1 MREIKALKE
10 RLDASERKSRSVT
23 RKNQR
28 LVSKLKERLVVKGKR
43 EQRRRQQQQEKWS
56 PCANSTPRSQTKSL
70 LKSLNVRPSDQNKKA
85 RKQLVYLHSVD
96 NSVRLAASANSD
108 TKGTV
113 IGLLSASMDSSRQQ
127 VSFSSSLLSHHRR
140 IAAVTETTRELPQ
153 KRREPER
160 RAVVVGLVVDYLSRD
175 EQSRMNPGKR
185 DCVTINGEK
194 VQTRVCTDYVGTL
207 YNRFQAEYPL
217 EKVGR
222 STFFSS
228 RPAHILKS
236 SSLQA
241 FGCLCQTHENTSLL
255 LKALKPLVP
264 SQVSVSP
271 DTFCD
276 RFPDSASV
284 SGLVAEEAER
294 LPADHI
300 FAPANGLC
308 GELCMLQWYTECPV

>member
-1 MREIKALKE
+1 M
-10 RLDASERKSRSVT
+10 
-23 RKNQR
+23 
-28 LVSKLKERLVVKGKR
+28 
-43 EQRRRQQQQEKWS
+43 
-56 PCANSTPRSQTKSL
+56 
-70 LKSLNVRPSDQNKKA
+70 
-85 RKQLVYLHSVD
+85 
-96 NSVRLAASANSD
+96 NSD

-113 IGLLSASMDSSRQQ
+113 IGLLSAFMNSSRQQ
-127 VSFSSSLLSHHRR
+127 VSFSSRLSSHHRR
-140 IAAVTETTRELPQ
+140 IAAVMETTRELPR

-160 RAVVVGLVVDYLSRD
+160 RAAVVGLMVDYLSRD
-175 EQSRMNPGKR
+175 EQSALNPGKR

-194 VQTRVCTDYVGTL
+194 VQTRVCTDYMGTL
-207 YNRFQAEYPL
+207 YNRFKAEYPL

-222 STFFSS
+222 STFFCS

-276 RFPDSASV
+276 RFPDNASM
-284 SGLVAEEAER
+284 SGVVAEVDKEWFAEISFR
-294 LPADHI
+294 QWQRV
-300 FAPANGLC
+300 LC
-308 GELCMLQWYTECPV
+308 VKYRYTLRFTITSYGCESVLNHCRNCTSNSLLC